1 MERVNWAFLGYM
13 DFKLMAFNPIYTA
26 AAFPKLNDDFDG
38 GNRHAFPPFRIPALR
53 EITNAFAG

>member
-1 MERVNWAFLGYM
+1 M
-13 DFKLMAFNPIYTA
+13 DFKLMAFDAIYTA